1 MRDEYFV
8 VANLIRNSDRIAVLT
23 GAGIST
29 NAGIPDFRGKSGIY
43 ASGKYDAEKVFDAKY
58 FYKDPAPF
66 YEFARDFVS
75 LIDIAEP
82 TFTHKFLKYLE
93 ESNFNVT
100 IITQNID
107 MLHER
112 AGSKNVIKLHGS
124 IETSHCIYCGKSY
137 DYIEMK
143 KKIFE
148 EHIPRCAICNN
159 IIKPDI
165 VFFGEEVHDFDLAER
180 AVSKSDLFI
189 VAGTSL
195 TVYPAAI
202 LTQYAKGR
210 KVAIVKGANINQYFD
225 CVVES
230 DLDDFLRHVY
240 GELKEG

>member
-1 MRDEYFV
+1 MKDEYSI
-8 VANLIRNSDRIAVLT
+8 VANLIRNSNKIAVLT

-43 ASGKYDAEKVFDAKY
+43 TSGKCDAEKVFDAKY
-58 FYKDPAPF
+58 FYRDPAPF

-75 LIDIAEP
+75 LIDKAEP

-93 ESNFNVT
+93 ESGFSVT

-112 AGSKNVIKLHGS
+112 AGSKNVINLHGS
-124 IETSHCIYCGKSY
+124 IGTSHCISCGKSY
-137 DYIEMK
+137 DYDEMK
-143 KKIFE
+143 KKIFK
-148 EHIPRCAICNN
+148 EHVPRCLTCHG

-165 VFFGEEVHDFDLAER
+165 VFFGEEVHDFELAER
-180 AVSKSDLFI
+180 AVSNSDLFI
-189 VAGTSL
+189 AAGTSL

-202 LTQYAKGR
+202 LTRYAKGR
-210 KVAIVKGANINQYFD
+210 KVAIVEGANINQYFD

-230 DLDDFLRHVY
+230 DLDDFFKKVY
-240 GELKEG
+240 NELKEG